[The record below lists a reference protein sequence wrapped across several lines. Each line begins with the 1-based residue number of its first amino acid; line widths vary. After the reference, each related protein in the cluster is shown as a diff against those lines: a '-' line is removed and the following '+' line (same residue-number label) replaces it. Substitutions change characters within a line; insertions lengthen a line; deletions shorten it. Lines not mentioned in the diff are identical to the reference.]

1 MTERSSANL
10 PVSVTNMAAQECI
23 ALADMIQL
31 ELGRKCTDVMDQL
44 VNNDFE
50 GDFFRIGDTVQVV
63 SINPN
68 SIKVVQGDKNDIR
81 PTLDAL
87 EFGTNYMTIDKQQL
101 YGFQIKDLERIEDRW
116 NHESAAHAL
125 AARKMR
131 EATCLDVL
139 NLIANNKNIRCLGTI
154 ANPIN
159 LATVG
164 GGDVGN
170 GVFKLVNRMKAELKK
185 VGAIDQGGQY
195 TFGANKTVQLRGTA
209 SLFVPTSIYTEL
221 LSSQYV
227 RHDDVTEDVI
237 RNGKYEK
244 IGGFLLNEAPEL
256 EDDNVSDIHVDF
268 VDGQSFGL
276 IIMGTKNLVTRAG
289 KVLPPEKLRDQ
300 VHFADNYYGRE
311 IYGEMVACPEAAII
325 AIVTIPNDGIGAA
338 AKRADATY
346 DKYDTAQLFTSY
358 AQELPTEANDAEDRF
373 PANEGYAAQDLSAYA
388 KTADLGDLATKDL
401 ADIEATSTFTY
412 NADTPADSTVTTTLD
427 EVEGE

>member
-1 MTERSSANL
+1 MTERSAANL

-44 VNNDFE
+44 VNDDFQ

-63 SINPN
+63 SIDPN
-68 SIKVVQGDKNDIR
+68 SIKVVEGDKNDLR
-81 PTLDAL
+81 PTLDKLA
-87 EFGTNYMTIDKQQL
+87 FGMNLMTIDKKREFA
-101 YGFQIKDLERIEDRW
+101 FQIKDLERIEDKW
-116 NHESAAHAL
+116 NHESAAHAI

-131 EATCLDVL
+131 EANCLSVL

-154 ANPIN
+154 DNPIN
-159 LATVG
+159 LAAIG
-164 GGDVGN
+164 GNEGVGN

-221 LSSQYV
+221 LSSQYL

-237 RNGKYEK
+237 REGKYEK

-256 EDDNVSDIHVDF
+256 EDDGVSDIHVDF
-268 VDGQSFGL
+268 VDGKTFGL

-289 KVLPPEKLRDQ
+289 KVLPPEKMRDY

-311 IYGEMVACPEAAII
+311 IYGQMVACPEAAII
-325 AIVTIPNDGIGAA
+325 AIVAIPNDGLGTA
-338 AKRADATY
+338 AKRTDATY
-346 DKYDTAQLFTSY
+346 DKYDTTQLFTSY
-358 AQELPTEANDAEDRF
+358 AQELPTEANDAQDRF
-373 PANEGYAAQDLSAYA
+373 PANEGYGPQDLS
-388 KTADLGDLATKDL
+388 TLATKAEL
-401 ADIEATSTFTY
+401 ADHTHTIEAKAIDGT
-412 NADTPADSTVTTTLD
+412 NPAADIVLPVD
-427 EVEGE
+427 EEGE